1 MRPLTP
7 KEKVLL
13 TLFLALL
20 FIVGNLIGLPA
31 LHRQQKKLQT
41 QLVNLRAEQE
51 TAAMWLK
58 EKELW
63 TERKAWLDAK
73 QPKMTSTGDASSSF
87 LETLQQSAKLNKIKI
102 VEQKLLEP
110 EKHPGYQAVAV
121 RMTVNGNLEAIV
133 KWLSAI
139 QQPESFQAVLKFNLK
154 IDGEAPNMRCD
165 LDLARWY
172 APAS

>member
-20 FIVGNLIGLPA
+20 FIVGNFIGLPA
-31 LHRQQKKLQT
+31 LSRQQKKLQN
-41 QLVNLRAEQE
+41 QLVSLRGERE
-51 TAAMWLK
+51 TAEVWLK
-58 EKELW
+58 EKALW
-63 TERKAWLDAK
+63 TERKAWLDAN
-73 QPKMTSTGDASSSF
+73 QPKLTSVGDASSSF
-87 LETLQQSAKLNKIKI
+87 LEMLQQSAKQNKIKI

-121 RMTVNGNLEAIV
+121 RMTVNGNLESIV

-139 QQPESFQAVLKFNLK
+139 QQPQNFQAVLKFNLK
-154 IDGEAPNMRCD
+154 MEGEAPNMRCD

-172 APAS
+172 ATSI